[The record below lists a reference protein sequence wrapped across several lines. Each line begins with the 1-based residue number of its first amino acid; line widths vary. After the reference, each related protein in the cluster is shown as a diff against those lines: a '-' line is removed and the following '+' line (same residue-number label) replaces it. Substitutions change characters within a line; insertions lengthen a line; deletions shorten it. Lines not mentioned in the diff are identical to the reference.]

1 MTFVGKILV
10 GLITAFALLFLGIS
24 TVVFTANTNWKQA
37 TAKEKEKV
45 GALKKTLDDA
55 NSAKEAAEKAAEQAK
70 GDHKLRTDEL
80 NNQITQ
86 LTAQMKT
93 SQDQATQAQNALGLT
108 QKNMQLAL
116 DEATAKKAETDT
128 LREQK
133 AEVEKQANAF
143 KLKQTELLDKIREL
157 ERQTETLKSNEKD
170 LRDRAARLSTL
181 LRRAGLPDNVEG
193 VSASDAPPP
202 VEGQVKRVD
211 KGNSTLEL
219 SIGSDDGLAAGH
231 ELFLFRMHP
240 RPEYLGK
247 IRILNVD
254 SDQAV
259 AKVIKGTISGKKV
272 QEGDIVSSTLRPR
285 S

>member
-45 GALKKTLDDA
+45 GALTKTLADA
-55 NSAKEAAEKAAEQAK
+55 NGAKEAAEKAVEQAK
-70 GDHKLRTDEL
+70 GEHKLRTDEL

-86 LTAQMKT
+86 LTAQAKT

-133 AEVEKQANAF
+133 GEVEKQANAF

-157 ERQTETLKSNEKD
+157 ERLLETARSNEKD

-181 LRRAGLPDNVEG
+181 LRRHSISDD
-193 VSASDAPPP
+193 VSAVNATDAPPP

-231 ELFLFRMHP
+231 ELFLFRTHP

-254 SDQAV
+254 SDQSV